1 MYSNRLA
8 HIVNFVLQS
17 IFLLRLKENSDVFV
31 MNTLYVNGSIFFYAS
46 LGELGASLSLYRI

>member
-31 MNTLYVNGSIFFYAS
+31 MNTLHVNGSIFSDAS